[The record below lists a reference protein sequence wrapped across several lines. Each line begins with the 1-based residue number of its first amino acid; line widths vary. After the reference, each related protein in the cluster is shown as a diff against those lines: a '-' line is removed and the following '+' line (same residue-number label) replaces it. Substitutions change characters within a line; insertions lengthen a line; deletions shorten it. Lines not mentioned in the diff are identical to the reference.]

1 MRSIEALVKDA
12 GLGVGLNITRCT
24 DRAEV
29 VRLIKKLRPM
39 DCGKN
44 LVRIG
49 GNGDGGYLVPDDLE
63 GIEYCFSPG
72 VSTTVDFEAHLAT
85 LKIKSFLADHSVD
98 CPPIQKPEFT
108 FDKKFLGA
116 DDNETFFTL
125 KSWKDKYLKG
135 YKGELLLQM
144 DIEGFE
150 YEVICGTPT
159 EVLGCFRIM
168 VIEFHFLDK
177 LFDKFVYELVS
188 KPCFENILRQFYV
201 AHIHPNNC
209 CGSVKTRGVEIPRA
223 LEFTFYNKNR
233 VASAK
238 EKYEFPHPLDR
249 DNVITNRSLRLP
261 EVWYS

>member
-1 MRSIEALVKDA
+1 MRSFKSIAKDA
-12 GLGVGLNITRCT
+12 GLAVGLNITGCT
-24 DRAEV
+24 ERAEV
-29 VRLIKKLRPM
+29 VGLIKSLRPM

-44 LVRIG
+44 LIRIG

-72 VSTTVDFEAHLAT
+72 VSTTVNFETQLAT
-85 LKIKSFLADHSVD
+85 LNIKSFLADYSVD
-98 CPPIQKPEFT
+98 SPPIQKPEFI

-125 KSWKDKYLKG
+125 KSWKDKYLRG
-135 YKGELLLQM
+135 YTGELLLQM

-150 YEVICGTPT
+150 YEVICCTPA
-159 EVLGCFRIM
+159 EVLSSFRIM
-168 VIEFHFLDK
+168 VIEFHFLDR
-177 LFDKFVYELVS
+177 LFDKFVHKVVF
-188 KPCFENILRQFYV
+188 KPCFEKILNHFYV

-209 CGSVKTRGVEIPRA
+209 CGTVKTRGIEIPRA

-233 VASAK
+233 VAGAK
-238 EKYEFPHPLDR
+238 EKQEFPHPLDR
-249 DNVITNRSLRLP
+249 DNVVTNMFLRLP